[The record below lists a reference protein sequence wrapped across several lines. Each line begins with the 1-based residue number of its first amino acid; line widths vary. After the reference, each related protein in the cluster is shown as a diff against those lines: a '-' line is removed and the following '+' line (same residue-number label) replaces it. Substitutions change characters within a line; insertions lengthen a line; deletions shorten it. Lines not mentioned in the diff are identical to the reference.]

1 MKRHFSTYLMTILML
16 VVLCLTPAA
25 AFAQD
30 ANPAYDLRFAG
41 VIDGSPVE
49 AGDPWVIAGYTVNVD
64 EATVV
69 HLTGGTLN
77 DDDLQLTGMWATVIA
92 HRDDAG
98 DLVASQITVA
108 RPEIRIK
115 GPITAI
121 PETEGRTGAWV
132 VAGQEIEV
140 TVDTKFNERG
150 GPLAEGGWAEVYA
163 SEVGDGLTALR
174 IRSTEFQEEVEIYGV
189 IQAFSAVEW
198 TLSTVDL
205 SVNEE
210 TLSTGEPQLG
220 LLAHAAAI
228 VQGDGSLLARNFRV
242 MWQEPGGLHQAV
254 QFRATVVTLPEEDMA
269 GTWKVTRVTAVTGGT
284 EGVEET
290 VEVTVTDA
298 TSIIAKK
305 GLIIEG
311 SVVHIVAWEVDG
323 GIQAVQIT
331 LVDTDGIWKGKA
343 FYHAGTIQDMPPGNG
358 LMGNWTI
365 GDQQLRV
372 TERTRIEGAQ
382 YARVGAPAEAGG
394 VQLQNGV
401 RVLTWLRIREHDGR
415 GTGFFTAATGVV
427 E

>member
-1 MKRHFSTYLMTILML
+1 MKRHFSTHLMTILML

-41 VIDGSPVE
+41 VIDEAPVSE
-49 AGDPWVIAGYTVNVD
+49 GDPWMVAGYTVNVD
-64 EATVV
+64 EGTVF
-69 HLTGGTLN
+69 HLTDGTLN
-77 DDDLQLTGMWATVIA
+77 DDDLQLAGLWATVIA
-92 HRDDAG
+92 QRDDEG
-98 DLVASQITVA
+98 ELVASQITVA

-115 GPITAI
+115 GPITEM
-121 PETEGRTGAWV
+121 PETGDRTGVWV
-132 VAGQEIEV
+132 VAGQDIEV

-150 GPLAEGGWAEVYA
+150 GPLAVGGWAEVYA
-163 SEVGDGLTALR
+163 SEVEDGLTALR

-189 IQAFSAVEW
+189 IQAFLGAEW

-210 TLSTGEPQLG
+210 TLLTGEPQLE

-228 VQGDGSLLARNFRV
+228 VQDDGSLLARNIRV

-254 QFRATVVTLPEEDMA
+254 QFRATVVTLPEGDMT
-269 GTWKVTRVTAVTGGT
+269 GTWEVTRAT

-298 TSIIAKK
+298 TSIIARK
-305 GLIIEG
+305 GLIDVG

-394 VQLQNGV
+394 VQLQSGV
-401 RVLTWLRIREHDGR
+401 RVLTWLRIREHAGL
-415 GTGFFTAATGVV
+415 GTGFLTPATGEV

>member
-41 VIDGSPVE
+41 VIDE
-49 AGDPWVIAGYTVNVD
+49 APLDEVDPWVVAGYTVNVN

-69 HLTGGTLN
+69 HLTDGTLN
-77 DDDLQLTGMWATVIA
+77 DNDLQLAGMWATVIA
-92 HRDDAG
+92 QQDDAG
-98 DLVASQITVA
+98 NLLASQITVA

-115 GPITAI
+115 GPITEI
-121 PETEGRTGAWV
+121 PDTADRTGTWV

-140 TVDTKFNERG
+140 TVDTKLNERG
-150 GPLAEGGWAEVYA
+150 GPLAVGGWAEVYA
-163 SEVGDGLTALR
+163 LEVDGGLTALR

-189 IQAFSAVEW
+189 IQAFSEVEW
-198 TLSTVDL
+198 TLSTVVL
-205 SVNEE
+205 NVNEE
-210 TLSTGEPQLG
+210 TLLTGEPQLE

-228 VQGDGSLLARNFRV
+228 VQEDGSLLARNIRV

-254 QFRATVVTLPEEDMA
+254 QFRATVVTLPEEDMT
-269 GTWKVTRVTAVTGGT
+269 GIWKVTRIVD
-284 EGVEET
+284 GVEET

-298 TSIIAKK
+298 TSIIARK
-305 GLIIEG
+305 GLISEG
-311 SVVHIVAWEVDG
+311 SIVHIVGWELDG
-323 GIQAVQIT
+323 GLRAVQIT
-331 LVDTDGIWKGKA
+331 LVDTDGIWKGRA
-343 FYHAGTIQDMPPGNG
+343 FYHAGPIQDMPPGNR

-365 GDQQLRV
+365 GGQQLRV

-401 RVLTWLRIREHDGR
+401 RVLTWLRIREHDGL
-415 GTGFFTAATGVV
+415 GTGSFTPATGEV